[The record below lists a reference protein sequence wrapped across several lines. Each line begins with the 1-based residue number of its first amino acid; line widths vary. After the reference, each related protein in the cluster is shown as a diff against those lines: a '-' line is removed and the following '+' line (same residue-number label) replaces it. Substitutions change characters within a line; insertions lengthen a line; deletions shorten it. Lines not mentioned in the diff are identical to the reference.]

1 MSNNMKNILEYKSLK
16 VEADR
21 LKISEVLIK
30 ELLKFNFEEDY
41 LKEGDLQIENAS
53 EITFNSCV
61 IENYTETRSISESTR
76 PNRSGVL
83 QGSKRISEF
92 NVWDYKLSF
101 DKE

>member
-1 MSNNMKNILEYKSLK
+1 M
-16 VEADR
+16 
-21 LKISEVLIK
+21 
-30 ELLKFNFEEDY
+30 KFNFEEDY

-61 IENYTETRSISESTR
+61 IENYTETRSISESNR

-101 DKE
+101 DKEFQNSAVKPYLIVFYLKNFKYVEAIF